1 MIEQQYRSKCCNAPV
16 KTDGIPDFLGTKE
29 VCTVSFTCT
38 KCKKACDVIQKK
50 LASSRRALEK
60 QLLQRIKEKLPELEE
75 LLKKITEL
83 GEDSVYRFYHHSF
96 KVYGVKWTTKH
107 ATDALRQL
115 LPDRNL
121 NADFEKIFAEGF
133 RQKFT
138 GRSYGYWHEETSPM
152 LLALFHARYFL
163 EMAIKYGKELKRPP
177 QWMPFGLAA
186 LLHLYNI
193 R

>member
-1 MIEQQYRSKCCNAPV
+1 VIESQYRSKCCNAPV

-29 VCTVSFTCT
+29 VCTVSSICT
-38 KCKKACDVIQKK
+38 KCNQGCDVIQKK

-121 NADFEKIFAEGF
+121 NADFEKILREG
-133 RQKFT
+133 QGHKFS
-138 GRSYGYWHEETSPM
+138 GESELNWHQEGGAM
-152 LLALFHARYFL
+152 LLAFFHAHYFL
-163 EMAIKYGKELKRPP
+163 AMAIKYGKELKKPP
-177 QWMPFGLAA
+177 KWMPFGWSA